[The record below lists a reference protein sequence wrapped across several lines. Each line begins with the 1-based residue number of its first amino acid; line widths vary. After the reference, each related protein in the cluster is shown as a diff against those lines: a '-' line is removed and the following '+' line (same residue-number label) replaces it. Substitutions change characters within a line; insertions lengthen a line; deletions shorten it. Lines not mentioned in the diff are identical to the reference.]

1 MEEWIVIKV
10 GVAQFLVA
18 LYLSIMFFI
27 FKQRNMTKK
36 NPKKI
41 VNTSININGKENLI
55 KLQNSVETNKMTL
68 TYKSFMDNKKNI
80 FRELTKNY
88 QEWKNGLL

>member
-1 MEEWIVIKV
+1 MEEWIV
-10 GVAQFLVA
+10 
-18 LYLSIMFFI
+18 M
-27 FKQRNMTKK
+27 RDMTKK

-68 TYKSFMDNKKNI
+68 TSKQ
-80 FRELTKNY
+80 R
-88 QEWKNGLL
+88 